1 MKGGPRLEAPI
12 LVLHLLAL
20 SVTLASPLFFGA
32 VVAPAAF
39 RVLPTHDLAASL
51 QSPILTRLCELM
63 EGGFAILLGTG
74 WLLTRRWKAP
84 RALAALLTRAPL
96 LGVIGAAVIH
106 QLLIPPIDRIRAQ
119 APGLID
125 NLPAA
130 DPDRLLLTRYHRLAT
145 GFFCVEIAASA
156 LILLITARLILLRR
170 AAPGPPGAS
179 RPPVPKL
186 LDLSGV

>member
-1 MKGGPRLEAPI
+1 MKAGPRFEAPV
-12 LVLHLLAL
+12 LALHLLAL
-20 SVTLASPLFFGA
+20 SVALGSPVFFGA

-39 RVLPTHDLAASL
+39 RILPTRDLAVSL
-51 QSPILTRLCELM
+51 QSPILNHLCELM
-63 EGGFAILLGTG
+63 EGGFVVLIATG
-74 WLLTRRWKAP
+74 WFLTRRWSAP
-84 RALAALLTRAPL
+84 RTVSALLTRAPL
-96 LGVIGAAVIH
+96 LGVIGAAVIQ

-130 DPDRLLLTRYHRLAT
+130 DPDRVLLTRYHRLAT
-145 GFFCVEIAASA
+145 GFFAVEIAAAA
-156 LILLITARLILLRR
+156 LILLVTVRLLLLRR
-170 AAPGPPGAS
+170 AAPAPAGAS